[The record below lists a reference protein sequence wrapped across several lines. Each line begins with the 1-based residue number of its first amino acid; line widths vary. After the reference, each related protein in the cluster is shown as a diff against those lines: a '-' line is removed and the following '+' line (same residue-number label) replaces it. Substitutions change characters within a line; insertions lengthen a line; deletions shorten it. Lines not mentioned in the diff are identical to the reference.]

1 MPGRHLRLSS
11 KRMDNNTFD
20 TSPRKAMSS
29 GVDRLTLERQIVST
43 EGQVARLQHLVAL
56 QQRLIADLQRDGHR
70 TSEAQVILTA
80 CLDKQ
85 RQHLENCERLRG
97 ELARLAK

>member
-1 MPGRHLRLSS
+1 
-11 KRMDNNTFD
+11 MDNNTFD
-20 TSPRKAMSS
+20 NSAQSMSS
-29 GVDRLTLERQIVST
+29 GVDRPALEGQIVST
-43 EGQVARLQHLVAL
+43 EEQITRLQQLVAQ

-80 CLDKQ
+80 YLDKQ
-85 RQHLENCERLRG
+85 RQHLENCERLRD